1 METVEFLVSD
11 WSLKSVPISFCLLY
25 GPGVKQLISLA
36 ITFLICEIV
45 VMITAPPS
53 LGFSRQEHWSG
64 LPFPSPMH
72 EGEKWKWSRS
82 VVSNLLAFS
91 PLYYLTWLGFFFF
104 FCFWPCHASCWILA
118 PQSEVELVP
127 PALEAQS
134 LNHWTAREVLVA
146 GFLNIKCGSLPSKI
160 LRCLKVFKQ
169 QN

>member
-1 METVEFLVSD
+1 MKVKSLSRVQSAGISPPLLFDLV
-11 WSLKSVPISFCLLY
+11 
-25 GPGVKQLISLA
+25 
-36 ITFLICEIV
+36 
-45 VMITAPPS
+45 
-53 LGFSRQEHWSG
+53 
-64 LPFPSPMH
+64 
-72 EGEKWKWSRS
+72 
-82 VVSNLLAFS
+82 
-91 PLYYLTWLGFFFF
+91 GFFFF
-104 FCFWPCHASCWILA
+104 FFSFWPCHASCWILA